1 MNHAGGV
8 SVFISI
14 GLKIAGYIFKN
25 LLHDSFQKYEKRR
38 KNSLILSG
46 MKRRRM
52 ILKRCKLK
60 FVILYMLFDGNVKEF
75 LTEYD

>member
-1 MNHAGGV
+1 MNHVGGV

-25 LLHDSFQKYEKRR
+25 LLHDSSQNYEKKR

-46 MKRRRM
+46 MKKGRM
-52 ILKRCKLK
+52 M
-60 FVILYMLFDGNVKEF
+60 Y
-75 LTEYD
+75 